1 MRIFDLNKRD
11 LCAPKTCLCPS
22 SKVQSLL
29 IEKVLPVFLD
39 AAALGCIFVAHFKF
53 VLCFRMWLGK
63 EPISE
68 RAFALAKSI
77 AVKRCRYYFISSQKR
92 GICSTLELQYNQQI
106 ALKPKLLRKE
116 KTITGT
122 AKKKKVFCQQRLYFE
137 FEVF

>member
-1 MRIFDLNKRD
+1 M
-11 LCAPKTCLCPS
+11 
-22 SKVQSLL
+22 
-29 IEKVLPVFLD
+29 LPVFLD
-39 AAALGCIFVAHFKF
+39 AFLLHISNSFSVLGCGS
-53 VLCFRMWLGK
+53 LGK

-106 ALKPKLLRKE
+106 ALKPKFLRKQ

-137 FEVF
+137 FEVFCEK